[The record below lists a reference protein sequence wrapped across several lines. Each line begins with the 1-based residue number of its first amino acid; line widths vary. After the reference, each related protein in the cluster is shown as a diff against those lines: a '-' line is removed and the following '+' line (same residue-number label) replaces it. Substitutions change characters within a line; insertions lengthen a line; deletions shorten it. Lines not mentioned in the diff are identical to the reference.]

1 MEIIKKIQTRRG
13 AKLSIKG
20 EAEKVFAK
28 TPSSTTFALKPDDFF
43 GTIPKLLKKEGEEI
57 QAGEPIFFSKKVP
70 QIKFVS
76 PVSGV
81 IETIQRGARRKI
93 EKIVIKANASSKAIS
108 HDCKNWEK
116 LNRKDLKNLLLE
128 SGNWPFIH
136 QRPYGTIASPE
147 DTPKAIFVSTHQTS
161 PLSPDFDFILN
172 KESKA
177 FQEGINVLDKL
188 VDQEVFL
195 GTDATHPGM
204 FNQITAVQHYT
215 IAGPHPAG
223 NVSLHIQELAPLNM
237 GERVW
242 TVNPEDVV
250 NLGRFVQTGQFSPQ
264 RTIALS
270 GNSIENPKYVVSKLG
285 AELQPIL
292 NEFKIL
298 YCNFIKEIYS
308 ECKEDKLDIIY

>member
-116 LNRKDLKNLLLE
+116 LNREDLK
-128 SGNWPFIH
+128 P
-136 QRPYGTIASPE
+136 
-147 DTPKAIFVSTHQTS
+147 
-161 PLSPDFDFILN
+161 
-172 KESKA
+172 
-177 FQEGINVLDKL
+177 
-188 VDQEVFL
+188 
-195 GTDATHPGM
+195 
-204 FNQITAVQHYT
+204 
-215 IAGPHPAG
+215 
-223 NVSLHIQELAPLNM
+223 
-237 GERVW
+237 
-242 TVNPEDVV
+242 
-250 NLGRFVQTGQFSPQ
+250 
-264 RTIALS
+264 
-270 GNSIENPKYVVSKLG
+270 SIRKW
-285 AELQPIL
+285 
-292 NEFKIL
+292 
-298 YCNFIKEIYS
+298 
-308 ECKEDKLDIIY
+308 